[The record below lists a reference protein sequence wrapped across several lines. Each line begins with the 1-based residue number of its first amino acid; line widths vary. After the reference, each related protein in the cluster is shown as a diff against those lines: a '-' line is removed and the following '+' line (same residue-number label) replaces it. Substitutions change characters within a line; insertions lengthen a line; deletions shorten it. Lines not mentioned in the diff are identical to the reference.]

1 MLYQAECSSTHF
13 WGSDLEILG
22 LEVTTMLKCR
32 KSYQRRILYP
42 QIMSQKWNE
51 FVCTRQNVQ
60 VPTFEVVTLEIL
72 GLEVTTMLKCRKSYQ
87 RRILYPQIM
96 SQKWNEFVVPGRMFK
111 YPLFEVVTLK
121 SLVWRSRLCWN
132 VEKVIRDESST
143 LRSCHRSEMNLLYQ
157 AECSS
162 THFWGSDLEIPW
174 FGGHDYVEIVS
185 MSSNMTWR

>member
-1 MLYQAECSSTHF
+1 MTLKSLVWRSRLCWNVEKVIRDESSTLRSCHRSEMNLLYQAECSSTHF

-32 KSYQRRILYP
+32 KSYQTPRRILYP
-42 QIMSQKWNE
+42 QIMS
-51 FVCTRQNVQ
+51 
-60 VPTFEVVTLEIL
+60 P
-72 GLEVTTMLKCRKSYQ
+72 
-87 RRILYPQIM
+87 
-96 SQKWNEFVVPGRMFK
+96 
-111 YPLFEVVTLK
+111 VVTLK

-162 THFWGSDLEIPW
+162 THFWGSDLEIL
-174 FGGHDYVEIVS
+174 GLEVTT
-185 MSSNMTWR
+185 MLK